1 MEGKA
6 NLRLPSPANVVK
18 WRIVFG
24 KRRGRRKMHP
34 NLEVDFRNQQT
45 SLLRLIAERLDLQ
58 DGTTA
63 AEEVDQQI
71 AQAKD
76 RVHSYQAI
84 KWSELQ
90 GSRGLCRIGKDIW
103 NASYGSG
110 HR

>member
-1 MEGKA
+1 
-6 NLRLPSPANVVK
+6 
-18 WRIVFG
+18 
-24 KRRGRRKMHP
+24 MHP
-34 NLEVDFRNQQT
+34 SLEADFRNQQA
-45 SLLRLIAERLDLQ
+45 SLLRLIAERLDMQ

-63 AEEVDQQI
+63 AGEVDQQI
-71 AQAKD
+71 AQAKA

-90 GSRGLCRIGKDIW
+90 GSRGLRRIGKDIW